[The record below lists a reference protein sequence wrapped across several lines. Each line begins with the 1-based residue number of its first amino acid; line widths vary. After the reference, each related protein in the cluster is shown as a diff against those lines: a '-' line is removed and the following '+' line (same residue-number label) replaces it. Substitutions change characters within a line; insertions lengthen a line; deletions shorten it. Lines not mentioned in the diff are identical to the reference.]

1 MFSFTRTEAE
11 FRSPARA
18 LTLTNMGQ
26 SVSLI
31 RVGKARSLSLSHT
44 HTFMLLHK
52 LPGTPV
58 CCPLSCAHTPPPL
71 GCPEHR
77 QSGEA
82 AAPPLGL
89 APRSPAVPTSPRDLP
104 EGPPR
109 GRRRLRPRPLLHPP
123 SPRRRGRG
131 AGTRKCPAVCVTC
144 PDDLLIPRGAAF
156 AVGARSGTVSL
167 SGPQARPRL
176 RSHEQVGQVL

>member
-18 LTLTNMGQ
+18 LTLTNTGQ

-31 RVGKARSLSLSHT
+31 RVGKARSLSHT

-52 LPGTPV
+52 SPGTPV
-58 CCPLSCAHTPPPL
+58 CRPLSCAHTPPPL
-71 GCPEHR
+71 GRPEHR
-77 QSGEA
+77 QSGDA

-104 EGPPR
+104 EGPPQGTSPR
-109 GRRRLRPRPLLHPP
+109 LAEPAAPSTPAPSQPAAPRAGRRRQEMPGSVCHLPRRLVDSQGRRLRGRSPERDGLALRPPGAPP
-123 SPRRRGRG
+123 TAQP
-131 AGTRKCPAVCVTC
+131 
-144 PDDLLIPRGAAF
+144 
-156 AVGARSGTVSL
+156 
-167 SGPQARPRL
+167 
-176 RSHEQVGQVL
+176 

>member
-18 LTLTNMGQ
+18 LTLTNTGQ

-44 HTFMLLHK
+44 HFHAFAQVAWDTGLLSPELCTHSSS
-52 LPGTPV
+52 PGVPGAQTERRGCCASPGSGTPLPR
-58 CCPLSCAHTPPPL
+58 CPDP
-71 GCPEHR
+71 
-77 QSGEA
+77 
-82 AAPPLGL
+82 
-89 APRSPAVPTSPRDLP
+89 P